1 MTRENPSRV
10 QRLRGLKLIPRSKR
24 WAVISLGILLGI
36 ILFSSISHSG
46 SFGRNFLFYFLF
58 FVLWPL
64 CVFLIWIGF
73 EVVKY
78 LIVGAIVV
86 PGAIAVLSYLG
97 GNNETAFAA
106 GAIAAAVLIV
116 VLAIA
121 AIIVGIFLGP
131 GILVGLGIYYS
142 LGSTFWSGLLG
153 LLAGLIVYGLT
164 YIILGKIL
172 IPFSFGFGTTMLG
185 GIIASDI
192 SNAVFRVHQI
202 YLLNVNIN
210 RFYKQIS
217 KSIDLNTVQSAIK
230 SIYGTLSELMGGF
243 GAGNWI
249 IILGAFAVGIA
260 FVLSGFRDLKKSVS

>member
-1 MTRENPSRV
+1 MNQKTPGKLE
-10 QRLRGLKLIPRSKR
+10 RLKGLKLLPRSKE
-24 WAVISLGILLGI
+24 WIAISIGIFLGI
-36 ILFSSISHSG
+36 ILICSISHSG
-46 SFGRNFLFYFLF
+46 SFGRNFLFYLLF
-58 FVLWPL
+58 FALWPL

-73 EVVKY
+73 EAVKY

-97 GNNETAFAA
+97 GHNETAFTA

-116 VLAIA
+116 VIVIA
-121 AIIVGIFLGP
+121 AMIAAIFLGP
-131 GILVGLGIYYS
+131 GILVGLLIYYS
-142 LGSTFWSGLLG
+142 LGSTFWAGLLG
-153 LLAGLIVYGLT
+153 FLAGLIVYGLT

-202 YLLNVNIN
+202 YLLNVNID

-217 KSIDLNTVQSAIK
+217 KSIDLNTVQGAIK

-260 FVLSGFRDLKKSVS
+260 FVLSGFRELKKNFS